1 MNGPFD
7 GDMDVLSI
15 EQQQPT
21 NPKFVVYWFEE
32 NIQMRFFNPEGLPEY
47 EVDSCDDEVSLLDTK
62 TNNYVLLY
70 RINSEG
76 NYEKVV

>member
-47 EVDSCDDEVSLLDTK
+47 KVDACDDEVSLLDRH
-62 TNNYVLLY
+62 TNNYLLLY
-70 RINSEG
+70 RINSE
-76 NYEKVV
+76 